1 MFFACNGIPRG
12 VLHGPA
18 NVWGL
23 NKRGGRLARADLKN
37 D

>member
-1 MFFACNGIPRG
+1 MFFACNGIPRC

-18 NVWGL
+18 NDWGL
-23 NKRGGRLARADLKN
+23 YKRGGGLARADLKN